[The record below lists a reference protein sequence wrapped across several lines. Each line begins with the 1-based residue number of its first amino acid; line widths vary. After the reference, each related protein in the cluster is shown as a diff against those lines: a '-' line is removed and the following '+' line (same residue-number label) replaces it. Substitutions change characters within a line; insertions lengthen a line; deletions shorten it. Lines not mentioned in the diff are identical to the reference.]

1 MRYRRSYGTAT
12 DKQVRA
18 HIKAHS
24 AEGAAIFEYT
34 DTDAYIHVTSTRP
47 YLLVAERRYL
57 EENRFKYDG
66 MGTWH
71 RERTIHPDTDN
82 VVSCKVFDQQYTAG
96 FFTIATL
103 EGCLD
108 AEDNINVDD
117 AIKSLEDVVAS
128 FKKDIE
134 ILKNYS
140 ELSLN
145 EV

>member
-1 MRYRRSYGTAT
+1 MRYRRKFGAAT

-24 AEGAAIFEYT
+24 AEGAATFEYT
-34 DTDAYIHVTSTRP
+34 DTDAYIHVSSTRP

-57 EENRFKYDG
+57 EENGFKYDN

-71 RERTIHPDTDN
+71 RERTIHPDTAK
-82 VVSCKVFDQQYTAG
+82 VVSCDVFKETYTGG
-96 FFTIATL
+96 FFTITTL

-117 AIKSLEDVVAS
+117 AIKSLRDIVAG
-128 FKKDIE
+128 FEEDIE
-134 ILKNYS
+134 KLKNYT
-140 ELSLN
+140 E
-145 EV
+145 